1 MYGIIKKL
9 KAMFGNGMMKKLQ
22 EMQEKTEIAKE
33 KLNNIKLIGEANE
46 GAVRVEVNGNGVI
59 TALNFSPDIDL
70 KDLNRLIILAANRA
84 LEQAYRTREMEM
96 AQAAR
101 GIIPG
106 M

>member
-1 MYGIIKKL
+1 
-9 KAMFGNGMMKKLQ
+9 MMKKMQ
-22 EMQEKTEIAKE
+22 EMQSKAEEAKE
-33 KLNNIKLIGEANE
+33 KLNHIKLIGEAKE

-59 TALNFSPDIDL
+59 TDIQLKGDL
-70 KDLNRLIILAANRA
+70 QGEELKQLFILAANRA
-84 LEQAYRTREMEM
+84 LEQSYRTKEMEM

>member
-1 MYGIIKKL
+1 
-9 KAMFGNGMMKKLQ
+9 MFGNGMMKKMQ
-22 EMQEKTEIAKE
+22 EMQSKAEEAKE
-33 KLNNIKLIGEANE
+33 KLNHIKLIGEAKE

-59 TALNFSPDIDL
+59 TDIQLKGDL
-70 KDLNRLIILAANRA
+70 QGEELKQLFILAANRA
-84 LEQAYRTREMEM
+84 LEQSYRTKEMEM